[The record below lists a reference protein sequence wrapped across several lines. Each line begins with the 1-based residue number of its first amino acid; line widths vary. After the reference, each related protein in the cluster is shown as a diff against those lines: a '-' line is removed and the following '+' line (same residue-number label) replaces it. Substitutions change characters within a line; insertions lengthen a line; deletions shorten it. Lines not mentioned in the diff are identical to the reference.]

1 MKRILLFV
9 LLLLGVQAFAQE
21 YDKLIMGNDTTLCQL
36 NITHRKGEIVV
47 LFKKS
52 YQAAWNEIYA
62 ESANEAFVDGKSLY
76 ISVQL
81 PEIEK
86 RVWARCFFDGIYKL
100 LQYRDEFYIVEAG
113 KLTRLTDRNN
123 RNEEEKSSRARRFL
137 GQMILLFKD
146 KIEYNFNLLSYDS
159 KSLVVPL
166 IKYHETNKLPYHDY
180 NKYIEINRKW
190 SIEGGLSTDLFTLS
204 TQLPIP
210 VDIRGY
216 SPYVS
221 ANLSLCFPQ
230 LSNRL
235 FLIGGI
241 EISSPRIDALKI
253 RSNLDYTY
261 YFDLSYNGVNVAVP
275 AMVGVVLVDIPQISI
290 SLATGLKV
298 LKGFSLD
305 QSLQFETEKDN
316 IVKTELAKI
325 ANNSELVLLNIS
337 ELVLGLPI
345 LGKSISLGSAY
356 NYSLTNKDQQRNAVS
371 FDRSLSVFA
380 RFTF

>member
-9 LLLLGVQAFAQE
+9 FLLLGVQTFAQE
-21 YDKLIMGNDTTLCQL
+21 YDKLIIGNDTTMCQL
-36 NITHRKGEIVV
+36 NISHRKGEIVV

-52 YQAAWNEIYA
+52 YQASWNEIYA

-76 ISVQL
+76 LSVQL

-100 LQYRDEFYIVEAG
+100 LQYRDEFYIGEAG

-123 RNEEEKSSRARRFL
+123 RNEEEKSSGARRFI

-159 KSLVVPL
+159 KSLVVPI
-166 IKYHETNKLPYHDY
+166 IKYHQTNKLPYRDY

-190 SIEGGLSTDLFTLS
+190 SIGAGLSSDHFKLS
-204 TQLPIP
+204 TQLQTP
-210 VDIRGY
+210 VDAKGY

-221 ANLSLCFPQ
+221 ANVSLCFPQ

-241 EISSPRIDALKI
+241 EISNQRIDALKI
-253 RSNLDYTY
+253 CSNSNYTY

-275 AMVGVVLVDIPQISI
+275 AMVGFMLVDSPKIAI
-290 SLATGLKV
+290 SLATGLKIMKDF
-298 LKGFSLD
+298 LMD
-305 QSLQFETEKDN
+305 QRLQFETEKDN
-316 IVKTELAKI
+316 VIKTELATI
-325 ANNSELVLLNIS
+325 TNNSKLLLQHSSELVI
-337 ELVLGLPI
+337 GLPI
-345 LGKSISLGSAY
+345 LSKSISLGTAY
-356 NYSLTNKDQQRNAVS
+356 TYSLANKSQLKNTVS